1 VLDKVWAEDRLAH
14 KVHLLW
20 LVEFISYFENLEEL
34 IMALCL
40 VARFGFVRCFKKAHD
55 FMLDLFGLLGFLGFL
70 GFTNP
75 ILCPGLIYGF
85 D

>member
-1 VLDKVWAEDRLAH
+1 MLDKVWAEDKWAH
-14 KVHLLW
+14 KVHLFWQVGFTSSSVHLA
-20 LVEFISYFENLEEL
+20 EL

-40 VARFGFVRCFKKAHD
+40 VARFGFVRCFKKARD
-55 FMLDLFGLLGFLGFL
+55 LMLDLFGLLGFLGFL